1 MTYFVATI
9 YFFRK
14 SIDKKYT
21 FLEKVKSKNGKKSDI
36 SFYI

>member
-1 MTYFVATI
+1 MYFVLKI

-21 FLEKVKSKNGKKSDI
+21 FLEKVKSKNGKNYT
-36 SFYI
+36 F